1 MKDRIELLQPFI
13 LDYPIK
19 IAPQNIRPNK
29 MTERMN
35 FKCMIKR
42 FYHYYSILF
51 TIQLPW
57 PYSPDSNLSP
67 NNK

>member
-1 MKDRIELLQPFI
+1 MKDRIELLQPFM

-35 FKCMIKR
+35 FKCMIK
-42 FYHYYSILF
+42 
-51 TIQLPW
+51 
-57 PYSPDSNLSP
+57 
-67 NNK
+67 